1 MIQDDAVNA
10 EKMLMSLTVV
20 LRYSLERSKNEKL
33 SLKEKLVVNRFYIDL
48 IKIQFEERLKF
59 LLDIP
64 EPLLDCY
71 LPQWLFKW
79 YLKTRLS
86 MASKIFEK
94 AAK

>member
-64 EPLLDCY
+64 ESLLENAV
-71 LPQWLFKW
+71 KHGIENI
-79 YLKTRLS
+79 REG
-86 MASKIFEK
+86 SKIE
-94 AAK
+94 

>member
-64 EPLLDCY
+64 ESLLDCY
-71 LPQWLFKW
+71 LPQWFFK
-79 YLKTRLS
+79 
-86 MASKIFEK
+86 
-94 AAK
+94 

>member
-71 LPQWLFKW
+71 LPQWFFK
-79 YLKTRLS
+79 
-86 MASKIFEK
+86 
-94 AAK
+94 

>member
-71 LPQWLFKW
+71 LPQWLFK
-79 YLKTRLS
+79 
-86 MASKIFEK
+86 
-94 AAK
+94 